1 MAPNDNIDRLKS
13 EGILSPYAELTP
25 EDQASLERLTHG
37 EVDAIISIR
46 NKLGTGFMDRHAKPR
61 ADFIF

>member
-13 EGILSPYAELTP
+13 EGILSPYAVLTP
-25 EDQASLERLTHG
+25 DDQAALESLTHG

-46 NKLGTGFMDRHAKPR
+46 NKLGTGFMDRHATPR

>member
-1 MAPNDNIDRLKS
+1 MAPNDNIYRLKAA
-13 EGILSPYAELTP
+13 GILNPDAVLTP
-25 EDQASLERLTHG
+25 DDQTILESLSKG